1 MLTTQTRRPMLRQ
14 PTKTFNRGRPPQA
27 RRLSAGFKTFAVFLW
42 MTTVTV
48 IGYGVWHWQEEI
60 REVFEDTA
68 TLQPLPIQT
77 LRCIDEYY
85 DVLLAGSGDPILVLS
100 RAALHRA
107 GLVAAETSTQT
118 TVYDLSDLLK
128 GYRSDLDQLTR
139 GLDYLTERGDTHR
152 ETIELRDMVLR
163 KRMEIFAI
171 EQVRIERHGQRGPEF
186 LKACQDRVHAVRP
199 AQQEVEARR
208 LAAER
213 PPHHPGSRL
222 RPSRASLDDVS
233 EQASSVP

>member
-1 MLTTQTRRPMLRQ
+1 MLRQ
-14 PTKTFNRGRPPQA
+14 PMKTFNRGRLPQT
-27 RRLSAGFKTFAVFLW
+27 RRLSAGFKAFALFLW
-42 MTTVTV
+42 LTTTTV
-48 IGYGVWHWQEEI
+48 IGYGAWHWQDEI
-60 REVFEDTA
+60 RELFEDPA
-68 TLQPLPIQT
+68 APQPLPAQT

-85 DVLLAGSGDPILVLS
+85 DVLLAGSGEPVLVLS

-107 GLVAAETSTQT
+107 GLVAAETTTQT
-118 TVYDLSDLLK
+118 TAYDLSDMLK

-139 GLDYLTERGDTHR
+139 GLDYLTERDGSHR
-152 ETIELRDMVLR
+152 ETIALRDMILR

-199 AQQEVEARR
+199 ARQEAEARR

-213 PPHHPGSRL
+213 PPHHSGSRL
-222 RPSRASLDDVS
+222 RPSRASRDNVS
-233 EQASSVP
+233 EQASSFP